1 MLLGAFDGLIQE
13 LSLSRLGAAVAGV
26 TTPENQ
32 TLVQFRND
40 LFQWGGQILAGL
52 VAFLAVLLLA
62 GLIRRLATRAMARE
76 HVRAD
81 VALVTA
87 RAIYVGLIAL
97 GAFLFVTIAL
107 GNAAVGLTGVL
118 VAVFVTSLGLQDLF
132 KNYVSGFYVVMER
145 TVKVGDLIETSGY
158 RGVVTDVA
166 MRVTYLQAED
176 GSRIIVPNSE
186 LFTKPLSVSVAPPGW
201 GSAREGAQ
209 DDAGKGLKAVSG

>member
-1 MLLGAFDGLIQE
+1 VLLGAFDGLTQD
-13 LSLSRLGAAVAGV
+13 LSLSRLGPAVAAV
-26 TTPENQ
+26 TPVENP
-32 TLVQFRND
+32 TLVQFRHD

-52 VAFLAVLLLA
+52 AAFLVVLLLA
-62 GLIRRLATRAMARE
+62 GFIRRLASRAMARE
-76 HVRAD
+76 NVRAD
-81 VALVTA
+81 VAVLAA
-87 RAIYVGLIAL
+87 RAIYVSLIAL
-97 GAFLFVTIAL
+97 GVFLFVTIAL

-145 TVKVGDLIETSGY
+145 TLKVGDLIETGGY

-201 GSAREGAQ
+201 GSASEGAQ
-209 DDAGKGLKAVSG
+209 DDAGEGLKAVSR